1 MSRPTTQIGRG
12 FGPILAGLLAGS
24 AAASGQAAAIP
35 AAYGTQDEAV
45 LVLGAWDFE
54 PDNSATTFGLAG
66 FADQLLR
73 YTLAGNVLIAGVHLP
88 TGALVTGLE
97 LAGCDQD
104 PDQSMGVIFVACD
117 DTNLTAP
124 CVLVETLST
133 PVGSPGC
140 SQFTE
145 AVADYGPIEN
155 GSNSYFAYV
164 LLGNSDE
171 LRFRT
176 VRVRYRLTVSPAP
189 ATPTFDDVPTSHP
202 FFPFIEALA
211 ASGITSGCDADSYC
225 PSAPLTR
232 GQMAVFL
239 PGALGLHWPD

>member
-1 MSRPTTQIGRG
+1 MDHEPHRLSLG
-12 FGPILAGLLAGS
+12 FVLAGLLAGN
-24 AAASGQAAAIP
+24 AAVSGQAMTIP

-54 PDNSATTFGLAG
+54 PDNSATTFQLAG

-97 LAGCDQD
+97 FTGCDQD
-104 PDQSMGVIFVACD
+104 PDQSMGVIFAACD

-124 CVLVETLST
+124 CVLVQTLAT
-133 PVGSPGC
+133 PTGSPGC
-140 SQFTE
+140 SQFTA
-145 AVADYGPIEN
+145 AVADFGPIDN

-164 LLGNSDE
+164 LLGDSDA

-176 VRVRYRLTVSPAP
+176 VRVRYRLTVSPPP
-189 ATPTFDDVPTSHP
+189 ATPTFDDVPTNHP
-202 FFPFIEALA
+202 FFPYIEALA
-211 ASGITSGCDADSYC
+211 ASGITSGCATNSYC
-225 PSAPLTR
+225 PNTPLTR

-239 PGALGLHWPD
+239 AKALGLHWPD